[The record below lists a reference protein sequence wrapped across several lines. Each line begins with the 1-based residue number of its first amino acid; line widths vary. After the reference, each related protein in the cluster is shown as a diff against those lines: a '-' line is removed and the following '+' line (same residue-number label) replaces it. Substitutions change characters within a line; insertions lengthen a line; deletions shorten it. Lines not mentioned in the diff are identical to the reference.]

1 MSERTPL
8 VPKRPPSASYAR
20 DSSKLDDPKEYISF
34 IPENYVPDISNH
46 VKYPPPKIQ
55 NPSGEEIKQFDYKD
69 IMTQLDLMKC
79 SINKLEL
86 NMKLVNEE
94 NIDDDEFKK
103 LEVCCKGDNVRN
115 YTGIQE
121 LCTDNLK
128 FIKEAKLKQGVN
140 KFSSYVKIF
149 SFICP
154 VLSIINIGLL
164 KQLLQTPELIT
175 VDKVTNAHSIC
186 DKVILGIS
194 EGMRGITGIIDNTE
208 KAVEILDIVGKSNDA
223 GATELSFDVIKNIKE
238 YITGHVINKIKKI
251 PQHHIPKIFIAFIS
265 LLYIAIFYQVLLD
278 ESSSND
284 ILINF
289 SKLLSGGK
297 KSRQKKQLPL
307 KKTPKSKQT
316 KPVKTP
322 KVTQKKKK

>member
-1 MSERTPL
+1 MSQQSARPELPSRL
-8 VPKRPPSASYAR
+8 LSKSFVPE
-20 DSSKLDDPKEYISF
+20 LGFPKT
-34 IPENYVPDISNH
+34 
-46 VKYPPPKIQ
+46 Q

-69 IMTQLDLMKC
+69 IMKQLDIMKC

-86 NMKLVNEE
+86 KMKLVNEE
-94 NIDDDEFKK
+94 NINDEEFEK

-115 YTGIQE
+115 YTGFKE

-128 FIKEAKLKQGVN
+128 FIEEAKLKQGVN
-140 KFSSYVKIF
+140 KFSSYVKFF

-175 VDKVTNAHSIC
+175 VDKVTTAHSIC

-194 EGMRGITGIIDNTE
+194 EGMRGITSIIDNTE

-238 YITGHVINKIKKI
+238 YITGHVINKINKI

-278 ESSSND
+278 ENSSKN
-284 ILINF
+284 ILTDMTN
-289 SKLLSGGK
+289 LLSGGK
-297 KSRQKKQLPL
+297 KSRQKKQLHI
-307 KKTPKSKQT
+307 KQTPKPKQT
-316 KPVKTP
+316 KPAKTP
-322 KVTQKKKK
+322 KVAQKKKK